1 VWTSCARLSVASDT
15 ITRVTEPAAQ
25 QPALPGMPVRRSRA
39 VGAQDIEP
47 AAVDPVAR
55 VVVDVPVPHLD
66 RLFDYLVPSS
76 MADAAQPGTR
86 VKVRFGA
93 KDVDGY
99 VVERA
104 GASEHPGTLAFL
116 RRVVSAEPV
125 LTAPTLALCRAVAD
139 HYAGTLPDVLRLAI
153 PGRHART
160 EDAQRPAEDTP
171 EPSAPTPAPEGDS
184 SAWAAYAGGTA
195 FVQHV
200 QAGHAPRA
208 VWTALPAARLDP
220 EAATHGWAVAL
231 AQLLRACHD
240 VARGAIVVL
249 PDGRDVARLQAEL
262 EHLGLPVV
270 GRGGGAVARLVAD
283 DGPAARYR
291 SFLAALRGDVRIV
304 IGTRAA
310 AFAPVQELALV
321 VCWDDA
327 DPNHREQRSPA
338 PHSRE
343 VLALRS
349 ELEDC
354 ALLIGSPGRSA
365 PAQALVAAGWVQE
378 IVADR
383 ATVRA
388 RAPRVRALTSAEL
401 ASEGAVARIPSAAW
415 RLLRDGLERG
425 PVLVQV
431 PRKGYVPVVVCQ
443 GCREAARCRE
453 CHGPLGLG
461 AVAGDPQCGWCG
473 RLAAGWRC
481 PECAGTR
488 LRFARIGSDRTA
500 EELGRAFPG
509 ATVRVSGASTGVLD
523 ALPSRPALVVAT
535 PGAEP
540 AVAGGYAA
548 AVLLDAALASLGMSM
563 FATHDALHRWL
574 SAAQLVRPSG
584 QGGVVALVGDGD
596 PAATAA
602 LVRWDPAG
610 FAERDHAERVE
621 LGLPPAVR
629 VASVTGDRMS
639 VAAFLDRL
647 VLPPG
652 GAVLGPVELA
662 PEAGESTLAGAPVR
676 AIVRAPRGQGRAL
689 AHAVKGA
696 LGGRAARKDPGAV
709 VVQLDPVELL

>member
-1 VWTSCARLSVASDT
+1 MWTSCAPLSGASDT
-15 ITRVTEPAAQ
+15 ISGVSEPAVQ

-39 VGAQDIEP
+39 VGAQGLEP
-47 AAVDPVAR
+47 AATDPVAR
-55 VVVDVPVPHLD
+55 VVVDVPVAHLD
-66 RLFDYLVPSS
+66 RLFDYLVPAPLSE
-76 MADAAQPGTR
+76 AAQPGTR

-99 VVERA
+99 IVERTA
-104 GASEHPGTLAFL
+104 ASDHTGTLAFL
-116 RRVVSAEPV
+116 RRVVSEEPV
-125 LTAPTLALCRAVAD
+125 LTSSTLALCRAVAD
-139 HYAGTLPDVLRLAI
+139 HYAGTLADVLRLAV

-160 EDAQRPAEDTP
+160 EDAERPGVQDLDVSP
-171 EPSAPTPAPEGDS
+171 SPSADE
-184 SAWAAYAGGTA
+184 SAWSAYRGGAA

-208 VWTALPAARLDP
+208 VWTALPAAEQHSDG
-220 EAATHGWAVAL
+220 ATHGWAVAL
-231 AQLLRACHD
+231 AQLVLACH
-240 VARGAIVVL
+240 VVGRGVVVVL

-262 EHLGLPVV
+262 ERVGLSVV
-270 GRGGGAVARLVAD
+270 GRSGGTVARLVAD

-310 AFAPVQELALV
+310 AFAPVHDLGLV

-327 DPNHREQRSPA
+327 DQNHREQRSPA

-349 ELEDC
+349 ELEDT
-354 ALLIGSPGRSA
+354 ALLIGSPARSA
-365 PAQALVAAGWVQE
+365 PAQALVAAGWAQE
-378 IVADR
+378 ISADR
-383 ATVRA
+383 ATVRD
-388 RAPRVRALTSAEL
+388 RTPRVRALTSAEL

-431 PRKGYVPVVVCQ
+431 PRKGYIPVVVCQ
-443 GCREAARCRE
+443 GCREPARCRE

-481 PECAGTR
+481 PECAGAQ

-509 ATVRVSGASTGVLD
+509 ATVRVSGAATGVLD
-523 ALPSRPALVVAT
+523 SLPARPALVVAT

-540 AVAGGYAA
+540 AVTGGYAA

-574 SAAQLVRPSG
+574 SAAQLVRPASA
-584 QGGVVALVGDGD
+584 GGVVALVGDGD
-596 PAATAA
+596 PDATAA

-610 FAERDHAERVE
+610 FAERDHAERLE

-647 VLPPG
+647 ALPPG

-696 LGGRAARKDPGAV
+696 LGGRTARKDPGAV
-709 VVQLDPVELL
+709 VVALDPAELL